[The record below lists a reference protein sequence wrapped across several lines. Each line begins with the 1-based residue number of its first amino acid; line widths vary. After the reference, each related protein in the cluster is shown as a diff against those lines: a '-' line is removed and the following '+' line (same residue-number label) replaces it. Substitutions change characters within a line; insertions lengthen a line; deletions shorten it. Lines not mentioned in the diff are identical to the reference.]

1 MRSTFAISIFSVV
14 LAGGCA
20 ATGSARAAAPAAQ
33 KGVSRQ
39 EQAAALFD
47 AATHRDRKRL
57 ELLVDWTRYRLTWAW
72 ARALGDHAEATT
84 GLSLIEAEPEPS
96 EAWIDM
102 AVGELQTK
110 LAAVASG
117 PQPPQRV
124 EGVENAAL
132 ATLKGGAPQTKYPAL
147 PRLWQLTDEALSGAD
162 QVTFAG
168 TKRVTLLFVGDRLAG
183 LLDAR

>member
-14 LAGGCA
+14 LAGCA
-20 ATGSARAAAPAAQ
+20 STGGARAAAPAAAAA
-33 KGVSRQ
+33 GVSRQ

-47 AATHRDRKRL
+47 AATHRDQKRL
-57 ELLVDWTRYRLTWAW
+57 ELLVDWPRYRLTWAW
-72 ARALGDHAEATT
+72 ARALADHAEATT

-96 EAWIDM
+96 EAWIGM
-102 AVGELQTK
+102 AVGELQAK

-117 PQPPQRV
+117 PQPPQRMD
-124 EGVENAAL
+124 GVTNAEL

-147 PRLWQLTDEALSGAD
+147 PRLWQLTDEALSEVD
-162 QVTFAG
+162 EVTYAG

-183 LLDAR
+183 VLDAR